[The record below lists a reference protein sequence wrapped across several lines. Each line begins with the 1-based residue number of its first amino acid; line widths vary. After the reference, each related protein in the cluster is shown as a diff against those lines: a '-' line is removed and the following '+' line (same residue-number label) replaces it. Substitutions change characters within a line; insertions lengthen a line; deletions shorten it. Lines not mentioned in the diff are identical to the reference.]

1 MCGSRF
7 TTCGEFR
14 LNPNPVEI
22 DEWGFWEIATED
34 GVTFI
39 AVPVHLYAASPDTSK
54 IAHEKGDE
62 IIPAQNSGPKFWP
75 KILAQNVVGTS

>member
-1 MCGSRF
+1 M
-7 TTCGEFR
+7 
-14 LNPNPVEI
+14 EI

-62 IIPAQNSGPKFWP
+62 II
-75 KILAQNVVGTS
+75 LA